1 MGDDAKRR
9 FGATVRS
16 SGPVTRNADGTYLL
30 SIERS
35 DRDVLN
41 DLFGQFRE
49 VLTDGQDSETVKRLF
64 PTAYHQDPQ
73 HDEEY
78 QRLMRTELLMSHVHS
93 IDHVRQLIQRSSS
106 VETIALSQPDIDA
119 LMKATNGIRLL
130 LGTMLAV
137 SEDDHDDIDESDP
150 TFGQH
155 QLYGYLGWLL
165 DWMVTAQAGVF
176 PVTDNSPG

>member
-1 MGDDAKRR
+1 MK
-9 FGATVRS
+9 S
-16 SGPVTRNADGTYLL
+16 NGPITRNHDGSYQL

-41 DLFGQFRE
+41 DLFGQFRDA
-49 VLTDGQDSETVKRLF
+49 LTDGQDSETVKRLF

-78 QRLMRTELLMSHVHS
+78 QRLMRTELLASHTHS
-93 IDHVRQLIQRSSS
+93 IDHVRQLIQRSANDD
-106 VETIALSQPDIDA
+106 VLTLTQADLDA
-119 LMKATNGIRLL
+119 LMKSTNGIRLL
-130 LGTMLAV
+130 LGTLLAV
-137 SEDDHDDIDESDP
+137 SEDDHDDIDETDP

-165 DWMVTAQAGVF
+165 DWMVTAQVGVY
-176 PVTDNSPG
+176 PETNDSPG